1 MYSHIVVWN
10 IKEPKEKSI
19 EFLSELLLSMKEK
32 IPQIV
37 DVQVGAN
44 IDSQFTNRDFVL
56 MTTHNSKEDIYN
68 YQNHPYHLEV
78 KEKVS
83 PYLSERVCI
92 DTVLA

>member
-10 IKEPKEKSI
+10 IKEPKEETI
-19 EFLSELLLSMKEK
+19 QFLSKLLGSMKEK

-37 DVQVGAN
+37 DVQLGGN
-44 IDSQFTNRDFVL
+44 IDSEFTNRDFIL
-56 MTTHNSKEDIYN
+56 ITTHHSKEDSYS

-83 PYLSERVCI
+83 PYLSERACI
-92 DTVLA
+92 DTVLT